1 MKLKKYLSIVFA
13 LFPFLYN
20 SQISI
25 QEYALKSFSFNDN
38 DSVYNINT
46 DCNSLSIGNFKS
58 DSNILDFNNG
68 LMLSTGTIC
77 SSIGPNSHKSVSS
90 QMTSTKY
97 TSYGIPSIYN
107 SNYNLTIKENL
118 SDLCLIE
125 FDYFTG
131 YDTLKINYQFGSEE
145 YFDSTR
151 TLNDDLFGV
160 FICGPSFFIPK
171 NITKVNDSNISISN
185 INTVYNKDFFID
197 NSLKIK
203 NIEFDGITKKLSTK
217 EKINPWSTY
226 HITILIADVEDQLY
240 DSGVF
245 IETVSDNFTH
255 PIVSLEKCE
264 GNDNPLEIDYSI
276 INNHNLTLFPNPT
289 ENSFNI
295 IFKDLNS
302 NYKWFG
308 DDNSLSSDIHA
319 FEITFRLLDSSG
331 NIIYSYLIND
341 FLTSN
346 GSFINTR
353 KPIDISELKK
363 GLYFVE
369 IQKTYSGV
377 FGKDQVNIEH
387 YKLIKK

>member
-1 MKLKKYLSIVFA
+1 MNFMNIQETIGNTPLIQVPVESQTSIV
-13 LFPFLYN
+13 
-20 SQISI
+20 
-25 QEYALKSFSFNDN
+25 
-38 DSVYNINT
+38 
-46 DCNSLSIGNFKS
+46 
-58 DSNILDFNNG
+58 
-68 LMLSTGTIC
+68 
-77 SSIGPNSHKSVSS
+77 
-90 QMTSTKY
+90 
-97 TSYGIPSIYN
+97 
-107 SNYNLTIKENL
+107 
-118 SDLCLIE
+118 
-125 FDYFTG
+125 
-131 YDTLKINYQFGSEE
+131 
-145 YFDSTR
+145 
-151 TLNDDLFGV
+151 
-160 FICGPSFFIPK
+160 
-171 NITKVNDSNISISN
+171 
-185 INTVYNKDFFID
+185 
-197 NSLKIK
+197 
-203 NIEFDGITKKLSTK
+203 
-217 EKINPWSTY
+217 
-226 HITILIADVEDQLY
+226 
-240 DSGVF
+240 
-245 IETVSDNFTH
+245 
-255 PIVSLEKCE
+255 LEKCE

-308 DDNSLSSDIHA
+308 DDNSLSSDIYA